1 MSIARVVLLICAT
14 FFALPSF
21 VNAGQFNEQLE
32 QVFADLANGDP
43 EEPEFLDP
51 DEAFIISAEVLNA
64 NQLQFSWEIAD
75 GYYLYRDN
83 FRFDTKQ
90 SEVTPGPAV
99 ISRGEIKEDPDF
111 GRVEVLHHQANATL
125 PLNRENTNGMILNMV
140 VTYQGCKEDVI
151 CYPPVNKNLSFIIP
165 TSLTTSVVTD
175 NIQLSEQDAI
185 TNKLAQENIFI
196 SVLIFFGFGLLAAF
210 TACIYP
216 MIPILSGII
225 VGQKKQVST
234 QRAFALSLAY
244 VMPIAIT
251 YAVLGIVSAR
261 FGYNLQ
267 AAAQNAWVLSIFSAI
282 FVLLALSMFGFYE
295 IRLPISWQT
304 KLSGLSSKHERGSF
318 YGAAIMGALSAIIV
332 GPCVTPPLFAGITY
346 ISQTGDVWLGGST
359 LFAFGLGLGAP
370 LLIIGA
376 SMGKLLPPAGAWM
389 DTIKRFFGVV
399 MLAVAI
405 WFVERIIPGSIALML
420 WALLLIVS
428 AIYMGALDSLQ
439 PNASWQKLWKGLGLV
454 ILVYGVL
461 LIIGAANGNDN
472 LFRPL
477 QSISNGTYA
486 DLESLKFK
494 KIKSIDDL
502 DRELTIAKQSKQ
514 VAMLDFYA
522 DWCIDCKKMERKT
535 FKKKEVRNAL
545 KDVVLLKA
553 DVTKNDKLDKALLS
567 RFNLPGPPAILFFGY
582 DGLEHNAYRLIG
594 FVNAEKFIQHVIQV
608 ASL

>member
-1 MSIARVVLLICAT
+1 MNFFKFST
-14 FFALPSF
+14 F
-21 VNAGQFNEQLE
+21 
-32 QVFADLANGDP
+32 
-43 EEPEFLDP
+43 
-51 DEAFIISAEVLNA
+51 
-64 NQLQFSWEIAD
+64 
-75 GYYLYRDN
+75 
-83 FRFDTKQ
+83 
-90 SEVTPGPAV
+90 
-99 ISRGEIKEDPDF
+99 
-111 GRVEVLHHQANATL
+111 
-125 PLNRENTNGMILNMV
+125 
-140 VTYQGCKEDVI
+140 
-151 CYPPVNKNLSFIIP
+151 
-165 TSLTTSVVTD
+165 
-175 NIQLSEQDAI
+175 
-185 TNKLAQENIFI
+185 FI